1 MANKSLEPTR
11 NKPRA
16 AQARRSATISPI
28 RSKRREVAMRT
39 AIIIAVGFV
48 LWAACLGVAKLLA
61 SSSTSSMITATVA
74 FVVIWFVAAAA
85 NMWIGVSQAGYSFR
99 EELPIFL
106 LIFLL
111 PSAVAIFVKWKFL

>member
-1 MANKSLEPTR
+1 
-11 NKPRA
+11 
-16 AQARRSATISPI
+16 
-28 RSKRREVAMRT
+28 MRT

-61 SSSTSSMITATVA
+61 RSSTSSMITATVA

-85 NMWIGVSQAGYSFR
+85 NRWIGVSQAGDSLR

-106 LIFLL
+106 LIFLV
-111 PSAVAIFVKWKFL
+111 PSAVALLVTWKFL